1 MPLWNLRPERFFSP
15 LNPFFRWHLLFSIIP
30 AMKRILLTAS
40 VLVNLVLIIS
50 ADFKNPALAELK
62 PAAPKKEIKSCGYRI
77 VEFGKGIDCHGDT
90 IRLEK
95 RKGVQVRVN

>member
-1 MPLWNLRPERFFSP
+1 MPLWNRGHQRFFSP
-15 LNPFFRWHLLFSIIP
+15 WNPFYRWHLLFSILP

-50 ADFKNPALAELK
+50 ADFRNPALAELK
-62 PAAPKKEIKSCGYRI
+62 QTAPKKEIKACGYRI
-77 VEFGKGIDCHGDT
+77 LEFGKGIDCHGDT